1 MIVQAL
7 ICYETVFGQF
17 VAESMNYDGQGKVL
31 SLQTNDGWY
40 GGGAQTAQHRS
51 YSVLRAIENRVSL
64 VQAINDGQSHVVSPD
79 GRYQFVGDEWTRAE
93 YVVDMPY
100 DRESGGTLYTRWPY
114 LFLSLV
120 WGVFVLL
127 ILNHFRHHLVRKRAA
142 EHTPRPASE

>member
-31 SLQTNDGWY
+31 SVQTNDGWY

-64 VQAINDGQSHVVSPD
+64 VQA
-79 GRYQFVGDEWTRAE
+79 
-93 YVVDMPY
+93 
-100 DRESGGTLYTRWPY
+100 
-114 LFLSLV
+114 
-120 WGVFVLL
+120 
-127 ILNHFRHHLVRKRAA
+127 
-142 EHTPRPASE
+142 